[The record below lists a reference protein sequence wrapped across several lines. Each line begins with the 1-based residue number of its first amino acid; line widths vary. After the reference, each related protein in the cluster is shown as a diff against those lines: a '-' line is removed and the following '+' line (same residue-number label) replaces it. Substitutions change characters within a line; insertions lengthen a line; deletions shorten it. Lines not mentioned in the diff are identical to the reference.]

1 MDDRR
6 TRKRVY
12 RMFYSRIRDRHSGDL
27 IGHLV
32 DLTPE
37 GLLVV
42 SETPIEVGQVVFMQM
57 ELPEDVSEKQFIKFD
72 VQAAWC
78 RTDMDPS
85 FYDLG
90 FQFVEILPE
99 DLSIIRHF
107 IEAYGF
113 REH

>member
-1 MDDRR
+1 MDERR
-6 TRKRVY
+6 ARKRVY
-12 RMFYSRIRDRHSGDL
+12 MMFYSRIRDRHSGDL

-32 DLTPE
+32 DLTAE

-42 SETPIEVGQVVFMQM
+42 SETPLEIGRVLFMQM
-57 ELPEDVSEKQFIKFD
+57 ELPDDVSDKQFLKFD
-72 VQAAWC
+72 AQVAWC
-78 RTDMDPS
+78 RKDVDPS

-90 FQFVEILPE
+90 FQLVDISPE
-99 DLSIIRHF
+99 DIDITKRF

>member
-1 MDDRR
+1 MDERR

-12 RMFYSRIRDRHSGDL
+12 MMFYSRIRDRQSGDL

-37 GLLVV
+37 GMLVV
-42 SETPIEVGQVVFMQM
+42 SETPVEIGRVLFMQM
-57 ELPEDVSEKQFIKFD
+57 ELPDDISDKQFLKFD
-72 VQAAWC
+72 AQTAWC
-78 RTDMDPS
+78 HKDVDPS

-90 FQFVEILPE
+90 FQLVDIAPE
-99 DLSIIRHF
+99 DLAIVRRF

>member
-1 MDDRR
+1 MDERR

-12 RMFYSRIRDRHSGDL
+12 MMFYSRIRDRHSGDL

-32 DLTPE
+32 DLTAE

-42 SETPIEVGQVVFMQM
+42 SETPLEIGQVLFMQM
-57 ELPEDVSEKQFIKFD
+57 ELPDDVSDKQFLKFD
-72 VQAAWC
+72 AQVAWC
-78 RTDMDPS
+78 RKDVDPS

-90 FQFVEILPE
+90 FQLVDISPE
-99 DLSIIRHF
+99 DIDITKRL